1 MTTVYAINAFI
12 PIPADK
18 ANGRFAI
25 SPMLMQP
32 INEAMQVASIT
43 AVGSI
48 PAEDSMLGFTAR
60 MYAMVIN
67 VVIPAAISVFT
78 LVLFCFSLNIFFKH
92 RF

>member
-1 MTTVYAINAFI
+1 
-12 PIPADK
+12 
-18 ANGRFAI
+18 
-25 SPMLMQP
+25 MLMQP

-67 VVIPAAISVFT
+67 VVIPASISVFT
-78 LVLFCFSLNIFFKH
+78 LVLFCFSLNIFQTSFLIALQHVLLFEILRIKACH
-92 RF
+92 IRV